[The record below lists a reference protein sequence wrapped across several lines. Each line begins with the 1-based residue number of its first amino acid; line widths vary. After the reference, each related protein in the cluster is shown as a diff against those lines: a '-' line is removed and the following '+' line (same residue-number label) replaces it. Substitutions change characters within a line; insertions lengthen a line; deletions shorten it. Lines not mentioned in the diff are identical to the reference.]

1 MQIIKYP
8 HPTLRHVSKPL
19 RRVDRELRDIVRGM
33 FALMYE
39 HKGIGLAANQVDL
52 PYRLFV
58 LNVENDPEKKDA
70 EHVFINPV
78 ISQRHG
84 MAEREE
90 GCLSFP
96 RIYAPV
102 RRPEKVTLAA
112 YDLSGREIRY
122 ELSGLFARAA
132 QHEVDH
138 LDGKLFIDFLGPDD
152 LAAIGDDLRKLEQ
165 EFAGQRSEGLIPAD
179 ESLLAR
185 LSQLEQLRT

>member
-1 MQIIKYP
+1 MQIVTYP

-52 PYRLFV
+52 PYRLFI
-58 LNVENDPEKKDA
+58 LNLECDPENKDA

-84 MAEREE
+84 LAEKEE

-112 YDLSGREIRY
+112 YNLSGQEVRY

-138 LDGKLFIDFLGPDD
+138 LDGKLFIDFLRPDD
-152 LAAIGDDLRKLEQ
+152 LQTIRGDLEKLEQ
-165 EFAGQRSEGLIPAD
+165 QFAGQRSEGLIPAD
-179 ESLLAR
+179 DSVRAR
-185 LSQLEQLRT
+185 LTELEQLRT